1 MKRFED
7 KVTLVTGGTSGIGK
21 AAALSFAAEGSR
33 VVVAGR
39 RETEGTAVV
48 ADIRQHG
55 GQATFVATDV
65 TRDADVRKPVD
76 SALRSYGRLDV
87 AFNNAGTEGVMGPI
101 TELDEADWT
110 RTVDVNLK
118 GTWLSMKHEVAAMAE
133 RGGAIVNVA
142 TIAAMA
148 GMPGMTIYAGSK
160 GGVIAMTRAAAIE
173 WAAKGLRIN
182 VVSPGAVET
191 DMFERFTG
199 GNERVK
205 AEFKAAHPLG
215 RAGSVA
221 DIADAVLWLASDA
234 AAFVTGHNLV
244 VDGGYTVR

>member
-48 ADIRQHG
+48 ADIRRHG

-65 TRDADVRKPVD
+65 ARDADVRKLVD
-76 SALRSYGRLDV
+76 SALSSYGRLDV
-87 AFNNAGTEGVMGPI
+87 AVNNARTEGVVGPI
-101 TELDEADWT
+101 TELDEAAGA
-110 RTVDVNLK
+110 RAGDVNLK
-118 GTWLSMKHEVAAMAE
+118 GTWLSMKHEIPAMAE

-142 TIAAMA
+142 TIGALV
-148 GMPGMTIYAGSK
+148 GIPGTTIYAASK

-173 WAAKGLRIN
+173 WAAKGLRVN

-191 DMFERFTG
+191 DMFE
-199 GNERVK
+199 
-205 AEFKAAHPLG
+205 
-215 RAGSVA
+215 
-221 DIADAVLWLASDA
+221 
-234 AAFVTGHNLV
+234 
-244 VDGGYTVR
+244 

>member
-1 MKRFED
+1 MKRFQD
-7 KVTLVTGGTSGIGK
+7 RVTLVTGGTSGIGK
-21 AAALSFAAEGSR
+21 ATALAFAAEGAR

-39 RETEGTAVV
+39 RETEGTSVV
-48 ADIRQHG
+48 TDIRRHG

-65 TRDADVRKPVD
+65 TRDADVRKLVE
-76 SALRSYGRLDV
+76 SALKSYGRLDV
-87 AFNNAGTEGVMGPI
+87 AFNNAGTEGVVRPI
-101 TELDEADWT
+101 TELGEEDWT

-118 GTWLSMKHEVAAMAE
+118 GTWLSMKHEIAAMAD

-142 TIAAMA
+142 TIGAMA
-148 GMPGMTIYAGSK
+148 GIPGTTIYAASK

-173 WAAKGLRIN
+173 WAPRGIRVN

-199 GNERVK
+199 GNEQAK
-205 AEFKAAHPLG
+205 AEFRAAHPLG
-215 RAGSVA
+215 RAGSVGE
-221 DIADAVLWLASDA
+221 IADAVLWLASDG

-244 VDGGYTVR
+244 LDGG

>member
-1 MKRFED
+1 MKRFQNR
-7 KVTLVTGGTSGIGK
+7 VALVTGGTSGIGK
-21 AAALSFAAEGSR
+21 ATALAFAAEGAR

-48 ADIRQHG
+48 ADIRRHG
-55 GQATFVATDV
+55 GQSTFVATDV
-65 TRDADVRKPVD
+65 TRDADVRKLVD

-87 AFNNAGTEGVMGPI
+87 AFNNAGTEGVVGPI
-101 TELDEADWT
+101 TELDEEDWT
-110 RTVDVNLK
+110 RTVDANLK
-118 GTWLSMKHEVAAMAE
+118 GTWLSMKHEILAMAE

-142 TIAAMA
+142 STAAMA
-148 GMPGMTIYAGSK
+148 GMPGTTIYAASK

-199 GNERVK
+199 GNEQAK

-215 RAGSVA
+215 RAASVA
-221 DIADAVLWLASDA
+221 DIAEAVLWLASDA

-244 VDGGYTVR
+244 VDGGYTAR

>member
-1 MKRFED
+1 MKRFQD
-7 KVTLVTGGTSGIGK
+7 RVALVTGGTSGIGK
-21 AAALSFAAEGSR
+21 ATALAFAAEGAR

-48 ADIRQHG
+48 ADIRRKG
-55 GQATFVATDV
+55 GQATFVVTDV
-65 TRDADVRKPVD
+65 TRDADVRKLVD
-76 SALRSYGRLDV
+76 SALRSYGHLDV
-87 AFNNAGTEGVMGPI
+87 AFNNAGTEGAVGPI
-101 TELDEADWT
+101 TGLGEADWA

-118 GTWLSMKHEVAAMAE
+118 GTWLCLKHEIPAMAE

-142 TIAAMA
+142 TTAALAGMA
-148 GMPGMTIYAGSK
+148 GTTIYAASK

-173 WAAKGLRIN
+173 WAAKGVRVN

-199 GNERVK
+199 GDERAK

-215 RAGSVA
+215 RAASVGE
-221 DIADAVLWLASDA
+221 IAEAVLWLASDA

-244 VDGGYTVR
+244 IDGGYTAR

>member
-1 MKRFED
+1 MKRYQD
-7 KVTLVTGGTSGIGK
+7 RVALVTGGTSGIGK
-21 AAALSFAAEGSR
+21 ATALAFAAEGAR

-48 ADIRQHG
+48 ADIRRKG
-55 GQATFVATDV
+55 GQATFVVTDV
-65 TRDADVRKPVD
+65 TRDADVRKLVD

-87 AFNNAGTEGVMGPI
+87 AFNNAGTEGAVGPI
-101 TELDEADWT
+101 TGLGEADWA

-118 GTWLSMKHEVAAMAE
+118 GTWLCLKHEIPAMAE

-142 TIAAMA
+142 TTAALAGMA
-148 GMPGMTIYAGSK
+148 GTTIYAASK

-173 WAAKGLRIN
+173 WAAKGVRVN

-199 GNERVK
+199 GDERAK

-215 RAGSVA
+215 RAASVGE
-221 DIADAVLWLASDA
+221 IAEAVLWLASDA

-244 VDGGYTVR
+244 IDGGYTAR

>member
-1 MKRFED
+1 MKRFAD
-7 KVTLVTGGTSGIGK
+7 KVALVTGGTSGIGK
-21 AAALSFAAEGSR
+21 ATALAFAAEGAR

-39 RETEGTAVV
+39 RETEGTAVI
-48 ADIRQHG
+48 ADIRRRG
-55 GQATFVATDV
+55 GQAIFVATDV
-65 TRDADVRKPVD
+65 TRDADVRTLVD

-101 TELDEADWT
+101 TELDEEDWT

-118 GTWLSMKHEVAAMAE
+118 GTWLSMKHEIPGMAE
-133 RGGAIVNVA
+133 RGGSIINVA

-148 GMPGMTIYAGSK
+148 GIPGATIYAASK
-160 GGVIAMTRAAAIE
+160 GGIIAMTRAAAME
-173 WAAKGLRIN
+173 WAGKGVRVN

-199 GNERVK
+199 GNEQAK

-215 RAGSVA
+215 RAGSVTE
-221 DIADAVLWLASDA
+221 IADAVLWLASDS

-244 VDGGYTVR
+244 IDGGYTAR

>member
-7 KVTLVTGGTSGIGK
+7 RVAVVTGGTSGIGK
-21 AAALSFAAEGSR
+21 ATARAFAAEGAR

-39 RETEGTAVV
+39 RETEGAAVV
-48 ADIRQHG
+48 ADIRRHG
-55 GQATFVATDV
+55 GRATFVATDV
-65 TRDADVRKPVD
+65 SRDADVRKLVD
-76 SALRSYGRLDV
+76 SALASYGRLDV
-87 AFNNAGTEGVMGPI
+87 AFNNAGTEGVVRPI
-101 TELDEADWT
+101 TELGEADWT
-110 RTVDVNLK
+110 STIDINLK
-118 GTWLSMKHEVAAMAE
+118 GTWLSMKHEIAAMAE
-133 RGGAIVNVA
+133 RGGAIIN
-142 TIAAMA
+142 IASIGALA
-148 GMPGMTIYAGSK
+148 GVPGTTIYAASK

-199 GNERVK
+199 GNEQMK
-205 AEFKAAHPLG
+205 TEFKAAHPLG

-221 DIADAVLWLASDA
+221 EIADAVLWLASDG

-244 VDGGYTVR
+244 IDGGYTAR

>member
-1 MKRFED
+1 MPLRR
-7 KVTLVTGGTSGIGK
+7 K
-21 AAALSFAAEGSR
+21 APASSSR
-33 VVVAGR
+33 DAGR
-39 RETEGTAVV
+39 RKERPSSPTSAGTAGRRHF
-48 ADIRQHG
+48 A
-55 GQATFVATDV
+55 ATDV
-65 TRDADVRKPVD
+65 TRDADVRKLVD

-87 AFNNAGTEGVMGPI
+87 AFNSAGTEGVMGPI

-148 GMPGMTIYAGSK
+148 GMPGMTIYAASK

-173 WAAKGLRIN
+173 WAAKGIRVN

-221 DIADAVLWLASDA
+221 DIADAVLWLASA
-234 AAFVTGHNLV
+234 TFVTGHNLV
-244 VDGGYTVR
+244 LDGGYTAR

>member
-1 MKRFED
+1 MKRFQD
-7 KVTLVTGGTSGIGK
+7 RVALVTGGTSGIGK
-21 AAALSFAAEGSR
+21 ATALAFAAEGAR

-48 ADIRQHG
+48 ADIRRHG
-55 GQATFVATDV
+55 GQSTFVATDV
-65 TRDADVRKPVD
+65 TRDADVRKLVD

-87 AFNNAGTEGVMGPI
+87 AFNNAGTEGVVGPI
-101 TELDEADWT
+101 TELEEDWT
-110 RTVDVNLK
+110 RTVDANLK
-118 GTWLSMKHEVAAMAE
+118 GTWLSMKHEIPAMAE

-142 TIAAMA
+142 STAAMA
-148 GMPGMTIYAGSK
+148 GMPGTTIYAASK

-244 VDGGYTVR
+244 IDGGYTAR

>member
-1 MKRFED
+1 MNRFQD
-7 KVTLVTGGTSGIGK
+7 RVAIVTGGTSGIGK
-21 AAALSFAAEGSR
+21 ATALAFAREGAR

-48 ADIRQHG
+48 TEIRRHG
-55 GQATFVATDV
+55 GQATFVPTDV
-65 TRDADVRKPVD
+65 TRDADVRKLVD
-76 SALRSYGRLDV
+76 SALESYGRLDV
-87 AFNNAGTEGVMGPI
+87 ASNNAGTEGVMGPI
-101 TELDEADWT
+101 TELEEADWA

-118 GTWLSMKHEVAAMAE
+118 GTWLSMRHEIAAMAE

-142 TIAAMA
+142 SIGALA
-148 GMPGMTIYAGSK
+148 GVPGTTIYSATK

-173 WAAKGLRIN
+173 WAPKGVRVN

-191 DMFERFTG
+191 DMFERFTS
-199 GNERVK
+199 GNEQVK

-221 DIADAVLWLASDA
+221 DIAEAVLWLASDA

-244 VDGGYTVR
+244 VDGGYTAR

>member
-1 MKRFED
+1 
-7 KVTLVTGGTSGIGK
+7 
-21 AAALSFAAEGSR
+21 
-33 VVVAGR
+33 
-39 RETEGTAVV
+39 
-48 ADIRQHG
+48 
-55 GQATFVATDV
+55 
-65 TRDADVRKPVD
+65 
-76 SALRSYGRLDV
+76 
-87 AFNNAGTEGVMGPI
+87 MGPI
-101 TELDEADWT
+101 TELDEEDWT
-110 RTVDVNLK
+110 RTVDANLK
-118 GTWLSMKHEVAAMAE
+118 GTWLSMKHEIPAMAE

-142 TIAAMA
+142 STAAMA
-148 GMPGMTIYAGSK
+148 GMPGTTIYAASK

-244 VDGGYTVR
+244 IDGGYTAR